1 MPTAEIDL
9 QNSAPLII
17 GATGM
22 DAILQNIRM
31 IIMTFCHSIPLDR
44 AFAHRA
50 RPLDSPAPLATAR
63 LTGEIIK
70 AIEKYEP
77 RVKVRKLDWVYHD
90 SKGQLREGTLTPRL
104 TFSLKKGVEL

>member
-1 MPTAEIDL
+1 MIAEIDI
-9 QNSAPLII
+9 QNRAPLVI

-22 DAILQNIRM
+22 DAILQNIRI
-31 IIMTFCHSIPLDR
+31 IIMTFCGSIPLDR
-44 AFAHRA
+44 VFAHKA

-70 AIEKYEP
+70 VVEKYEP
-77 RVKVRKLDWVYHD
+77 RVKVQKLDWVYHD
-90 SKGQLREGTLTPRL
+90 KKSQLEQGALTPRL